1 MVLAPISCE
10 AETNERGEEMSHHT
24 PEQIRKA
31 LARAPEI
38 LAKCKAMG
46 LLFPSLELFDDAS
59 ATLWFEGKIDP
70 GQLGK
75 VTALIHSQR
84 PFVTRG
90 HRLGIPF
97 CCGLID
103 HDEGKEAD
111 DGDSTASD

>member
-59 ATLWFEGKIDP
+59 GTLWFEGGATP
-70 GQLGK
+70 EQRGK
-75 VTALIHSQR
+75 ATALIRSQR
-84 PFVTRG
+84 PLVRRE

-103 HDEGKEAD
+103 HGEG
-111 DGDSTASD
+111 GISL